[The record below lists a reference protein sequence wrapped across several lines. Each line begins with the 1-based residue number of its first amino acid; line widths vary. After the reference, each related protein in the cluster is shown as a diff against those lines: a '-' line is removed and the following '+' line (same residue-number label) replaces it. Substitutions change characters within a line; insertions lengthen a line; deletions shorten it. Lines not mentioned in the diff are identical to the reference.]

1 MKGKTIV
8 TTFDFGFHSKCCFM
22 LLPWLVI
29 AITLMPAEVLAYVP
43 KVVDVSGNETSIDG
57 EIYENSEIVSFQ
69 TPVRYYYY
77 KVLEEEIVDKKQHL
91 ECAEKWAVEKLP
103 DPSTIKGLVMKVKVA
118 NDKVT
123 QEMQQRF
130 CEMLKGGRED
140 VVAAYAEA
148 VRLNGDMKQFD
159 SVVAS
164 YKKCLNSPNWKALGQ
179 REPRKVVN
187 AFEALRKLVCRPDEG
202 SLLCV
207 YRLRGEPVYIGHRSY
222 CYYFPEIW
230 ELGEFQKKIDEIYYG
245 LIDLKIAKI
254 AADNQRMDASSPNAQ
269 DIRKMR
275 AMTAQTKKDVRVT
288 KRMSKKAEKAA
299 DDAAASAAAAAV
311 SASSAAGSA
320 AAAAD
325 SAGGAARSA
334 DAARY
339 GF

>member
-1 MKGKTIV
+1 
-8 TTFDFGFHSKCCFM
+8 M
-22 LLPWLVI
+22 L
-29 AITLMPAEVLAYVP
+29 EV
-43 KVVDVSGNETSIDG
+43 
-57 EIYENSEIVSFQ
+57 EIVG
-69 TPVRYYYY
+69 R
-77 KVLEEEIVDKKQHL
+77 KHLL
-91 ECAEKWAVEKLP
+91 ECAEKWAAEKLP
-103 DPSTIKGLVMKVKVA
+103 DPSTIKGLVKKVKVA
-118 NDKVT
+118 NDNVT

-164 YKKCLNSPNWKALGQ
+164 YKKCLNSPNWKTLGQ

-187 AFEALRKLVCRPDEG
+187 AFEALRKLVCRPDKE
-202 SLLCV
+202 SLRCGWG
-207 YRLRGEPVYIGHRSY
+207 RGRPEYIGHRG
-222 CYYFPEIW
+222 YYYYWDEIW
-230 ELGEFQKKIDEIYYG
+230 KLGEFQQKIDEIYYR

-299 DDAAASAAAAAV
+299 DDAAASAAAAAA

-320 AAAAD
+320 AAAAE
-325 SAGGAARSA
+325 SAGSAAHSA

-339 GF
+339 GFDAL